1 MDITWVIT
9 IILFLIIISG
19 VIENILFKK
28 WEKDTVRSINKIFDD
43 ALKIV
48 IAFISFNWLF
58 GKNEKDNDNN
68 DSI

>member
-1 MDITWVIT
+1 MDFTWIIT

-43 ALKIV
+43 ALKVI

-58 GKNEKDNDNN
+58 GKDEKDNNDN
-68 DSI
+68 DSA